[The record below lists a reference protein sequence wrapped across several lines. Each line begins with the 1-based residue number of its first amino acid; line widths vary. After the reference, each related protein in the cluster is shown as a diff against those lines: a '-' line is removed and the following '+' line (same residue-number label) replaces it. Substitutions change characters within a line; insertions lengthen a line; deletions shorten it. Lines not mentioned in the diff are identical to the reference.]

1 MQLPPPQ
8 NGFTIPDGLPP
19 WLAAFVYAA
28 VRENQTLADN
38 GALHAVSAR
47 VALLS
52 RLVEAA
58 QSHLEGEL
66 DVEEAAA
73 LLHRHPETI
82 RRAVRSGV
90 LPDRRSNPRG
100 QHRIR
105 RGDLEKLA
113 HPGTGSYDPIAD
125 AQDIARRRRPL

>member
-1 MQLPPPQ
+1 MQLPVPL
-8 NGFTIPDGLPP
+8 NDFTIPEGLPA
-19 WLAAFVYAA
+19 WLGTFLQAA

-47 VALLS
+47 VALLN
-52 RLVEAA
+52 RLVEAVR
-58 QSHLEGEL
+58 SHLEGEV
-66 DVEEAAA
+66 DVEEAAS

-82 RRAVRSGV
+82 RRAVRSGI
-90 LPDRRSNPRG
+90 LPDRRPSPRG
-100 QHRIR
+100 HHRIR

-113 HPGTGSYDPIAD
+113 HPGTGTYDPNAD

>member
-1 MQLPPPQ
+1 MQLPLPL
-8 NGFTIPDGLPP
+8 NDFAIPDGLPS
-19 WLAAFVYAA
+19 WLEAFLHAA

-47 VALLS
+47 VALLH

-58 QSHLEGEL
+58 RNHLDGEL

-73 LLHRHPETI
+73 VLHRHPETI

-90 LPDRRSNPRG
+90 LPDRRSSPRG
-100 QHRIR
+100 HHRIR

-113 HPGTGSYDPIAD
+113 HPGTGTYDPTAD